1 MSIDLKQNNMKVD
14 IILSDGFVMTELSGV
29 VDVLRLANRVVD
41 KKMFTFRYVSPEAG
55 VVKSS
60 ADTWLNAS
68 ALSNS
73 PDVDIAVFLGNS
85 DLNFTSREI
94 EKAVHK
100 YRYTNAKVVLLA
112 EAAAIYISANS
123 DDGFGHTTHWENRL
137 LLEERSGLYDIA
149 PSLAVSTDKIVT
161 CAGLVSTYDIMLQ
174 IVAGY
179 LSKAKLLTISSILLL
194 DKVRSFE
201 TRQPG
206 AMDALSAGKDSHI
219 DQAIKMMQSNIE
231 EPLKTTELAKV
242 LGQTTRSLERQ
253 FLRHLGRSPG
263 RFYREL
269 RLIRAQNFL
278 VNTDMSILEIA
289 AACGFGSNFGKIYKA
304 YYGKTPRETRKERL
318 V

>member
-1 MSIDLKQNNMKVD
+1 MSNDVKQKDMKVD

-41 KKMFTFRYVSPEAG
+41 KKLFTFRYVSPEPG
-55 VVKSS
+55 IVKSR
-60 ADTWLNAS
+60 AETWLNAS
-68 ALSNS
+68 ALSNN
-73 PDVDIAVFLGNS
+73 PDADIAVFLGNS

>member
-29 VDVLRLANRVVD
+29 VDVLRLANRVLD

-73 PDVDIAVFLGNS
+73 PDADIAVFLGNS

>member
-73 PDVDIAVFLGNS
+73 PDADIAVFLGNS

-269 RLIRAQNFL
+269 RLIRAQSFL

>member
-73 PDVDIAVFLGNS
+73 PDADIAVFLGNS

>member
-73 PDVDIAVFLGNS
+73 PDADIAVFLGNS

-174 IVAGY
+174 IIAGY

>member
-1 MSIDLKQNNMKVD
+1 MKVD
-14 IILSDGFVMTELSGV
+14 IILSDGFVITELSGV

-73 PDVDIAVFLGNS
+73 PDADIAVFLGNS

-179 LSKAKLLTISSILLL
+179 LSKAKLITISSILLL

>member
-73 PDVDIAVFLGNS
+73 PDADIAVFLGNS

-179 LSKAKLLTISSILLL
+179 LSKAKLITISSILLL

>member
-73 PDVDIAVFLGNS
+73 PDADIAVFLGNS

-263 RFYREL
+263 RFYREI

>member
-1 MSIDLKQNNMKVD
+1 MTIDLKQNNMKVD

-73 PDVDIAVFLGNS
+73 PDADIAVFLGNS

-304 YYGKTPRETRKERL
+304 YFGKTPRETRKERL

>member
-1 MSIDLKQNNMKVD
+1 MSNDVKQKDMKVD

-41 KKMFTFRYVSPEAG
+41 KKLFTFRYVSPEPG
-55 VVKSS
+55 IVKSS
-60 ADTWLNAS
+60 AETWLNAS
-68 ALSNS
+68 ALSNN
-73 PDVDIAVFLGNS
+73 PDADIAVFLGNS

-219 DQAIKMMQSNIE
+219 DQAIRMMQSNIE

>member
-1 MSIDLKQNNMKVD
+1 MNNEVKQTSMKVD

-41 KKMFTFRYVSPEAG
+41 KKMFTFGYVSPEAG
-55 VVKSS
+55 IVKSS

-68 ALSNS
+68 ALSNN
-73 PDVDIAVFLGNS
+73 PDADIAVFLGNS

-206 AMDALSAGKDSHI
+206 AMDALSTGKDSHI

-318 V
+318 I

>member
-1 MSIDLKQNNMKVD
+1 MNNEVKQTGMKVD

-41 KKMFTFRYVSPEAG
+41 KKMFTFGYVSPEAG
-55 VVKSS
+55 IVKSS

-68 ALSNS
+68 ALSNN
-73 PDVDIAVFLGNS
+73 PDADIAVFLGNS

-206 AMDALSAGKDSHI
+206 AMDALSTGKDSHI

>member
-73 PDVDIAVFLGNS
+73 PDADIAVFLGNS

-231 EPLKTTELAKV
+231 EPLKTTELAKI

>member
-1 MSIDLKQNNMKVD
+1 MKSEVKQTSMKVD

-41 KKMFTFRYVSPEAG
+41 KKMFTFGYVSPEAG
-55 VVKSS
+55 IVKSS

-68 ALSNS
+68 ALSNN
-73 PDVDIAVFLGNS
+73 PDADIAVFLGNS

-206 AMDALSAGKDSHI
+206 AMDALSTGKDSHI

-318 V
+318 I

>member
-1 MSIDLKQNNMKVD
+1 MKVD

-73 PDVDIAVFLGNS
+73 PDADIAVFLGNS

-179 LSKAKLLTISSILLL
+179 LSKAKLLTISSILLI

-289 AACGFGSNFGKIYKA
+289 AACGFGTNFGKIYNA

>member
-73 PDVDIAVFLGNS
+73 PDADIAVFLGNS

-112 EAAAIYISANS
+112 EAAAIFISANS

-174 IVAGY
+174 IVAVY

>member
-1 MSIDLKQNNMKVD
+1 MSNDVKQKDMKVD

-41 KKMFTFRYVSPEAG
+41 KKLFTFRYVSPEPG
-55 VVKSS
+55 IVKSS
-60 ADTWLNAS
+60 AETWLNAS
-68 ALSNS
+68 ALSNN
-73 PDVDIAVFLGNS
+73 PDADIAVFLGNS

-231 EPLKTTELAKV
+231 APLKTTDSAKV
-242 LGQTTRSLERQ
+242 LGQTTRSLERHS
-253 FLRHLGRSPG
+253 LRHLGRSPG

>member
-1 MSIDLKQNNMKVD
+1 MSIDLKQNNMKVE

-41 KKMFTFRYVSPEAG
+41 KKMFTFRYISPEAG

-73 PDVDIAVFLGNS
+73 PDADIAVFLGNS

-174 IVAGY
+174 IVAVY

>member
-73 PDVDIAVFLGNS
+73 PDADIAVFLGNS

-289 AACGFGSNFGKIYKA
+289 AACGFGSSFGKIYKA

>member
-1 MSIDLKQNNMKVD
+1 MSNDVKQKDMKVD

-41 KKMFTFRYVSPEAG
+41 KKLFTFRYVSPEPG
-55 VVKSS
+55 IVKSS
-60 ADTWLNAS
+60 AETWLNAS
-68 ALSNS
+68 ALSNN
-73 PDVDIAVFLGNS
+73 PDADIAVFLGNS

-289 AACGFGSNFGKIYKA
+289 AACGFGSNFGKIYIA
-304 YYGKTPRETRKERL
+304 YDVKTPRETRRERL

>member
-1 MSIDLKQNNMKVD
+1 MTSDLNQTTQLVD
-14 IILSDGFVMTELSGV
+14 IVLSDGFVMTELSGV

-41 KKMFTFRYVSPEAG
+41 QTLFEFRYVSPEAG
-55 VVKSS
+55 QVKSS
-60 ADTWLNAS
+60 ADTWLNAT
-68 ALSNS
+68 ALSS
-73 PDVDIAVFLGNS
+73 TPDADIVVFLGNS

-94 EKAVHK
+94 ESAVHK
-100 YRYTNAKVVLLA
+100 YRYSNAQVILLA

-123 DDGFGHTTHWENRL
+123 DEGVGHTTHWENRL
-137 LLEERSGLYDIA
+137 LLEEKSGIFDIA
-149 PSLAVSTDKIVT
+149 PSLAVSGDKIVT

-179 LSKAKLLTISSILLL
+179 VSRAKLLTISSILLL

-206 AMDALSAGKDSHI
+206 AMDALSTGKDSQI
-219 DQAIKMMQSNIE
+219 DHAIKLMQSNIE
-231 EPLKTTELAKV
+231 EPLKTTELAAA

-289 AACGFGSNFGKIYKA
+289 ASCGFGSNFGKIYKA

>member
-1 MSIDLKQNNMKVD
+1 MSNDVKQKDMKVD

-41 KKMFTFRYVSPEAG
+41 KKLFTFRYVSPEPG
-55 VVKSS
+55 IVKSS
-60 ADTWLNAS
+60 AETWLNAS
-68 ALSNS
+68 ALSNN
-73 PDVDIAVFLGNS
+73 PDADIAVFLGNS

-278 VNTDMSILEIA
+278 VNTDMGILEIA

>member
-1 MSIDLKQNNMKVD
+1 MSNDVKQKDMKVD

-41 KKMFTFRYVSPEAG
+41 KKLFTFRYVSPEPG
-55 VVKSS
+55 IVKSS
-60 ADTWLNAS
+60 AETWLNAS
-68 ALSNS
+68 ALSNN
-73 PDVDIAVFLGNS
+73 PDADIAVFLGNS

-206 AMDALSAGKDSHI
+206 AMDALSAGKDSHS

-278 VNTDMSILEIA
+278 VNTDLSILEIA

>member
-1 MSIDLKQNNMKVD
+1 MNSDVNQASMKVD

-55 VVKSS
+55 IVKSS

-68 ALSNS
+68 ALSNN
-73 PDVDIAVFLGNS
+73 PDADIAVFLGNS

-289 AACGFGSNFGKIYKA
+289 AAC
-304 YYGKTPRETRKERL
+304 
-318 V
+318 

>member
-73 PDVDIAVFLGNS
+73 PDADIAVFLGNS

-289 AACGFGSNFGKIYKA
+289 AACGFGSNF
-304 YYGKTPRETRKERL
+304 RKNI
-318 V
+318 

>member
-29 VDVLRLANRVVD
+29 VDVLRLANRVLD

-73 PDVDIAVFLGNS
+73 PDADIAVFLGNS

-174 IVAGY
+174 IVAVY

>member
-73 PDVDIAVFLGNS
+73 PDADIAVFLGNS

-174 IVAGY
+174 IIAVY

>member
-1 MSIDLKQNNMKVD
+1 MKVD

-73 PDVDIAVFLGNS
+73 PDADIAVFLGNS

-206 AMDALSAGKDSHI
+206 AMDALSVGKDSHI

>member
-73 PDVDIAVFLGNS
+73 PDADIAVFLGNS

-289 AACGFGSNFGKIYKA
+289 AAGGFGSNFGKIYKA

>member
-1 MSIDLKQNNMKVD
+1 MTIDESQKLQHVD
-14 IILSDGFVMTELSGV
+14 IVLSDGFVMTELSGV
-29 VDVLRLANRVVD
+29 VDVLRLANRVVGQ
-41 KKMFTFRYVSPEAG
+41 KIFTYSYISPEEG
-55 VVKSS
+55 MVKSS
-60 ADTWLNAS
+60 ADTWLNADALPKSPS
-68 ALSNS
+68 A
-73 PDVDIAVFLGNS
+73 DIVVFLGNS

-94 EKAVHK
+94 EQAVHK
-100 YRYTNAKVVLLA
+100 YRFAGAVVILLA

-123 DDGFGHTTHWENRL
+123 DDGLGHTTHWENRL
-137 LLEERSGLYDIA
+137 LLEEKSGIFDIA
-149 PSLAVSTDKIVT
+149 PSLAVWNDKVVT
-161 CAGLVSTYDIMLQ
+161 CAGLVSTYDVMLQ
-174 IVAGY
+174 IVAAFV
-179 LSKAKLLTISSILLL
+179 SKAKLLTISSILLL

-206 AMDALSAGKDSHI
+206 AMDALSVGKDSHI
-219 DQAIKMMQSNIE
+219 DHAIKLMQSNIE
-231 EPLKTTELAKV
+231 EPLKTTELASA

>member
-1 MSIDLKQNNMKVD
+1 MTTDTTDKIQQVD
-14 IILSDGFVMTELSGV
+14 IVLSDGFVMTELSGV
-29 VDVLRLANRVVD
+29 VDVLRLANRVVGHNI
-41 KKMFTFRYVSPEAG
+41 FSYSYISPNEG
-55 VVKSS
+55 MVQSS
-60 ADTWLNAS
+60 ADTWLNADALPKSPS
-68 ALSNS
+68 A
-73 PDVDIAVFLGNS
+73 DIVVFLGNS
-85 DLNFTSREI
+85 DLNFKSREI
-94 EKAVHK
+94 EQSVHK
-100 YRYTNAKVVLLA
+100 YRFAGAVVILLA

-137 LLEERSGLYDIA
+137 LLEEKSGIFDIA
-149 PSLAVSTDKIVT
+149 PSLAVWNDKVVT
-161 CAGLVSTYDIMLQ
+161 CAGLVSTYDVMLQ
-174 IVAGY
+174 IVAAFV
-179 LSKAKLLTISSILLL
+179 SKAKLLTISSILLL

-206 AMDALSAGKDSHI
+206 AMDALSVGKDSHI
-219 DQAIKMMQSNIE
+219 DHAIKLMQSNIE
-231 EPLKTTELAKV
+231 EPLKTTELASA

-269 RLIRAQNFL
+269 RLIRAQNLL

-304 YYGKTPRETRKERL
+304 YYSKTPRETRKERL

>member
-41 KKMFTFRYVSPEAG
+41 KKMFTFRYLSPEAG

-73 PDVDIAVFLGNS
+73 PDADIAVFLGNS

>member
-73 PDVDIAVFLGNS
+73 PDADIAVFLGNS

-206 AMDALSAGKDSHI
+206 AMDALSVGKDSHI

>member
-1 MSIDLKQNNMKVD
+1 MSNDVKQKDMKVD

-41 KKMFTFRYVSPEAG
+41 KKLFTFRYVSPEPG
-55 VVKSS
+55 IVKSS
-60 ADTWLNAS
+60 AETWLNAS
-68 ALSNS
+68 ALSNN
-73 PDVDIAVFLGNS
+73 PDADIAVFLGNS

-242 LGQTTRSLERQ
+242 LDQTTRSLERQ

>member
-73 PDVDIAVFLGNS
+73 PDADIAVFLGNS

-269 RLIRAQNFL
+269 RLIRAQNF
-278 VNTDMSILEIA
+278 
-289 AACGFGSNFGKIYKA
+289 FGLIKGK
-304 YYGKTPRETRKERL
+304 
-318 V
+318 

>member
-1 MSIDLKQNNMKVD
+1 MNSDVNQASMKVD

-55 VVKSS
+55 IVKSS

-68 ALSNS
+68 ALSNN
-73 PDVDIAVFLGNS
+73 PDADFAVFLGNS

>member
-1 MSIDLKQNNMKVD
+1 MSNDVKQKDMKVD

-41 KKMFTFRYVSPEAG
+41 KKLFTFRYVSPEPG
-55 VVKSS
+55 IVKSS
-60 ADTWLNAS
+60 AETWLNAS
-68 ALSNS
+68 ALSNN
-73 PDVDIAVFLGNS
+73 PDADIAVLLGNS

>member
-73 PDVDIAVFLGNS
+73 PDADIAVFLGNS

-231 EPLKTTELAKV
+231 ETLKTTELAKV

>member
-1 MSIDLKQNNMKVD
+1 MKVD

-73 PDVDIAVFLGNS
+73 PDADIAVFLGNS

-100 YRYTNAKVVLLA
+100 YRYTKAKVVLLA

-278 VNTDMSILEIA
+278 ANTDMSILEIA

>member
-1 MSIDLKQNNMKVD
+1 MNSDLNQTSMKVD

-55 VVKSS
+55 IVKSS

-68 ALSNS
+68 ALSNN
-73 PDVDIAVFLGNS
+73 PDADIAVFLGNS

-231 EPLKTTELAKV
+231 EPLKD
-242 LGQTTRSLERQ
+242 
-253 FLRHLGRSPG
+253 H
-263 RFYREL
+263 
-269 RLIRAQNFL
+269 
-278 VNTDMSILEIA
+278 
-289 AACGFGSNFGKIYKA
+289 
-304 YYGKTPRETRKERL
+304 
-318 V
+318 